1 MQTQTPAPVAGL
13 TLDIKKRRFRI
24 SGKTFQLID
33 TPEYFRLLV
42 NPNSKGLV
50 IEECGEYTKGAYQLS
65 KVPQHRGCYE
75 MTSKSLM
82 NEIMLCAG
90 ITTTNTIRLTGQRIR
105 GKKAIFFRIMP
116 NPACALDGNSAKEG

>member
-13 TLDIKKRRFRI
+13 TLDIKKHRFRI
-24 SGKTFQLID
+24 SGKTFQLIE

-42 NPNSKGLV
+42 NPLSMDLV
-50 IEECGEYTKGAYQLS
+50 IEECSEYTKGAYQLS

-82 NEIMLCAG
+82 NEIILCAG
-90 ITTTNTIRLTGQRIR
+90 ITTTNTIRLEGRRIR
-105 GKKAIFFRIMP
+105 GQNALFFHFIP
-116 NPACALDGNSAKEG
+116 NPVSVSDSNSEKEG